1 MASNNTTSS
10 PHGAVSMEVP
20 LKMSAPPPEYAS
32 RGSSF
37 KKHAVLDVFLRA
49 VLFATALAGIIL
61 MVTAEQ
67 TKTFL
72 VAPGVSITRTAK
84 FSHSPAYIYFVA
96 AMSVAALYALI
107 SGLVSVFALMKPG
120 GNSAKLMFHFVILDA
135 LLLGIV
141 ASTTGASGGAGYI
154 GLKGNSHSNW
164 IKICNRYGSY
174 CRHFAAGIL
183 LSLISAISLLLLV
196 WLSVYV
202 LSKKIARR

>member
-10 PHGAVSMEVP
+10 PNGAVSMEVP
-20 LKMSAPPPEYAS
+20 LKTSAPPPEYAS
-32 RGSSF
+32 RGTRSF

-49 VLFATALAGIIL
+49 VLFATALAGVII
-61 MVTAEQ
+61 
-67 TKTFL
+67 
-72 VAPGVSITRTAK
+72 
-84 FSHSPAYIYFVA
+84 SPAYIYFVA
-96 AMSVAALYALI
+96 AMSVAALYALV

-120 GNSAKLMFHFVILDA
+120 GNSAKLMFHFAILDA

-141 ASTTGASGGAGYI
+141 ASTTGASGGVGYI

-164 IKICNRYGSY
+164 NKIPCNRFDSY
-174 CRHFAAGIL
+174 CLHFKAAIL
-183 LSLISAISLLLLV
+183 LSLISAITVLLLV

>member
-20 LKMSAPPPEYAS
+20 LKTSTPPPEYAS

-72 VAPGVSITRTAK
+72 IAPGVSITRTAK
-84 FSHSPAYIYFVA
+84 FSHSPAY
-96 AMSVAALYALI
+96 M
-107 SGLVSVFALMKPG
+107 
-120 GNSAKLMFHFVILDA
+120 
-135 LLLGIV
+135 
-141 ASTTGASGGAGYI
+141 
-154 GLKGNSHSNW
+154 
-164 IKICNRYGSY
+164 
-174 CRHFAAGIL
+174 
-183 LSLISAISLLLLV
+183 
-196 WLSVYV
+196 
-202 LSKKIARR
+202 